1 MTLPTFKITQTKH
14 HLSCLASR
22 NLSDK
27 KCSEVCNGFNDV
39 RFCQLCLR
47 FFFLKYFNTTKKSH
61 TCEEGATHLKF
72 LFGIY

>member
-27 KCSEVCNGFNDV
+27 KCSEVCDGFNDV
-39 RFCQLCLR
+39 RFSQLCLR
-47 FFFLKYFNTTKKSH
+47 FFFFLNTLI
-61 TCEEGATHLKF
+61 E
-72 LFGIY
+72 